1 MLKGAN
7 VESHTT
13 EGLRVEREP
22 FTHLKVAPV
31 LRTEEAEEL
40 LSTLDRMDWQRRK
53 QVFYEFDVATDQ
65 RSRDN
70 FQERLVRSLT
80 IDRIRGWLEQ
90 YLRTQLVSKATV
102 DLHRYSPGTGI
113 GVHTDGPTTEVRF
126 VLNLN
131 RSWQPSQGGIW
142 VLSAR
147 SDLKPPVHFLPPLH
161 NTGFGFLTSAGS
173 YHALSERFFSGT
185 YAVVFRFAV
194 RETEVPQGSSGE
206 R

>member
-1 MLKGAN
+1 MPKGDDI
-7 VESHTT
+7 ESHAT

-31 LRTEEAEEL
+31 LRSEEAEEF
-40 LSTLDRMDWQRRK
+40 LSALDRMAWQRRK
-53 QVFYEFDVATDQ
+53 QAFYEFDIVADQ

-70 FQERLVRSLT
+70 LQERLVRSLA

-90 YLRTQLVSKATV
+90 YLRAQLAPEAIV
-102 DLHRYSPGTGI
+102 DLQRYSPGTGI
-113 GVHTDGPTTEVRF
+113 GVHTDGPTKEARF

-131 RSWQPSQGGIW
+131 RSWQLSQGGIW

-173 YHALSERFFSGT
+173 YHALSERSLSAM
-185 YAVVFRFAV
+185 YAIVFRFAMEES
-194 RETEVPQGSSGE
+194 R